1 VKTEIDII
9 QEVANKAK
17 APIAGEIFF
26 LNNLNIKSL
35 PESPGIYKF
44 FSQDKI
50 IYIGKAKNLKQ
61 RVSSYFGNSLK
72 DRKTQKIKLLTDRIE
87 TFSTSTEAEALL
99 LEQSLIKENLPR
111 FNILLRDDKTYPYI
125 HYSMDDKFPSISMK
139 RSKHAVSKDY
149 FGPFISAYAVKST
162 IKDLQKIYQIR
173 NCSNSTFR
181 NRSRPCIEHQMQR
194 CSAPCVEQI
203 SEIDYSTDISS
214 SQNYLASTGKK
225 SRKLMLSQMKKLAD
239 GCNFEKALE
248 IKQRIASL
256 DILQQEQAFST
267 NLASI
272 DFFAFVEKYGKT
284 GACILSARDG
294 KIRGTKT
301 YFFKE
306 NLLSNP
312 DMLIQSLVF
321 SYYQNSFSL
330 PDKMIFT
337 VKPKNLKLIS
347 EAINLKFQQVI
358 SMSCSTPPGTKQLAK
373 LAKFNASQVIENKIG
388 KSDKFDH
395 AMQNLAK
402 HLGLNKTDLIVE
414 GYDVSHHAGKYAV
427 ASCVKYTNSGPD
439 KKSYRLFNIPAEIAG
454 NDFGSMQHVLER
466 RMKNLSKESLPDI
479 ILIDGGQQQLN
490 AALKIFMSCAR
501 KSPKIISIV
510 KGAKR
515 IRATETIL
523 AEEGIIEIPKES
535 SGFLLLQQIRDES
548 HRFAIRANRRK
559 KTIAVK
565 FSQLESIPGVGPIL
579 RERLFK
585 KFKTI
590 SSIKK
595 ANIEE
600 LMDIK
605 GISYD
610 QAHVIFKKLDAL

>member
-1 VKTEIDII
+1 MTLDLKQIPQT
-9 QEVANKAK
+9 
-17 APIAGEIFF
+17 
-26 LNNLNIKSL
+26 
-35 PESPGIYKF
+35 PGIYKF
-44 FSQDKI
+44 FADNKI
-50 IYIGKAKNLKQ
+50 IYIGKAINLKK
-61 RVSSYFGNSLK
+61 RVSSYFGSSLK
-72 DRKTQKIKLLTDRIE
+72 DRKTNQIKLLTDKIE
-87 TFSTSTEAEALL
+87 TFSTQTEAEALL

-125 HYSMDDKFPSISMK
+125 HYSMNDKFPSISMK

-149 FGPFISAYAVKST
+149 FGPFISAQAVKYT

-194 CSAPCVEQI
+194 CSAPCVKHI

-225 SRKLMLSQMKKLAD
+225 SRNLMLSQMKKLAD
-239 GCNFEKALE
+239 ECNFEKAQEL
-248 IKQRIASL
+248 KQRIASL

-267 NLASI
+267 NHSSI
-272 DFFAFVEKYGKT
+272 DFFACVEKHGKT

-306 NLLSNP
+306 NLLSNL

-373 LAKFNASQVIENKIG
+373 LATFNASQVIENKIG

-402 HLGLNKTDLIVE
+402 HLALNKTDLSIE

-439 KKSYRLFNIPAEIAG
+439 KGSYRLFNIPVEIAG
-454 NDFGSMQHVLER
+454 NDVGSMRHVLER
-466 RMKNLSKESLPDI
+466 RIKNLSKEPLPNI

-490 AALKIFMSCAR
+490 AALKIFKSYAI

-523 AEEGIIEIPKES
+523 AKEGIIEIPKVS

-559 KTIAVK
+559 KTVAVK

-585 KFKTI
+585 KFQTI

-595 ANIEE
+595 ANIDE
-600 LMDIK
+600 LMEIK

-610 QAHVIFKKLDAL
+610 QANVIFKKLNVL